1 MVIWTQLNKRSYI
14 VRTLDSSQTF
24 SVNKITGEKSWNSK
38 CGFLL
43 YSYMKISEDP
53 AEMLQKTATWKDEDF
68 QECYPRRGWKF
79 TDEIRK
85 FFRKD
90 SSSRRGTNP
99 QSDRPDRPTSSQ
111 TQEVITTPR
120 QNPPAR
126 SRGRQLVSSER
137 IESRRARTQDG
148 DTQTRGRP
156 LVRQRLRTESVSVP
170 RPDTRESWTYPQ
182 PVIVESRGIQEPPE
196 FPSPSATEEPT
207 SH

>member
-1 MVIWTQLNKRSYI
+1 MWLLFNKRSYI

-38 CGFLL
+38 CGFTL

-53 AEMLQKTATWKDEDF
+53 AEMLQKTATWKEEDF

-85 FFRKD
+85 CFRKD
-90 SSSRRGTNP
+90 GSSKRGTNP
-99 QSDRPDRPTSSQ
+99 PREQPDRPSGSQ
-111 TQEVITTPR
+111 TPEVSTTTR
-120 QNPPAR
+120 QTQTTR
-126 SRGRQLVSSER
+126 ERGRQLVSSER
-137 IESRRARTQDG
+137 IESRRSRTQDG

-156 LVRQRLRTESVSVP
+156 LVRQRIGTESFSVP
-170 RPDTRESWTYPQ
+170 RPETRESWTYPQ

-196 FPSPSATEEPT
+196 SPSPSAPEEPT